1 MKQTVRNGMKERT
14 GKGMSCCLA
23 ALCLL
28 SMLFLPF
35 TGLSEEAKAGTEIL
49 ISFTGDCTLGGED
62 RLQNKDYSFQGYIA
76 REGYGYP
83 FDKVREVFEN
93 DDLTVN
99 NLEGVLYDNTR
110 NRVEK
115 TYNFRGPADYAKIL
129 GQSGIELNFLGNNHT
144 FDYGIQGYRSTVKA
158 LEEAGQHWFAVTD
171 EGIKTWIY
179 EKNGVKIGFTGANIT
194 YYARRPDMLI
204 KSFEQLREAGC
215 AFIVGVM
222 HGGEEYGP
230 GPNRSIQRFAR
241 FLVDQG
247 AGLVIGHHPHVLHGI
262 EIYNGASIVYSLGN
276 FAFGGN
282 AKIRERRTMIAQA
295 FLRFD
300 EDGRYTEHQLNLLPA
315 YVSGVEEYN
324 NYQPV
329 LAGGAQA
336 QAIIDLVDSLSDM
349 KLAPY
354 EEGKGALQAPVKARE
369 IPRGGE

>member
-1 MKQTVRNGMKERT
+1 MNESTS
-14 GKGMSCCLA
+14 KGMSYCLA

-28 SMLFLPF
+28 NILILPF
-35 TGLSEEAKAGTEIL
+35 AGLSEEAKAGTEIL

-62 RLQNKDYSFQGYIA
+62 RLLNKDYSFQSYIA

-83 FDKVREVFEN
+83 FDKVMEVFEN
-93 DDLTVN
+93 DDLTVI
-99 NLEGVLYDNTR
+99 NLEGVLYDNMR
-110 NRVEK
+110 NREEK
-115 TYNFRGPADYAKIL
+115 TYNFRGPTDYAGIIK
-129 GQSGIELNFLGNNHT
+129 QSGIELSFLGNNHT
-144 FDYGIQGYRSTVKA
+144 FDYGIPGYRSTVNA
-158 LEEAGQHWFAVTD
+158 LESAGLAWFAVTD

-194 YYARRPDMLI
+194 YYARRPEMLK

-230 GPNRSIQRFAR
+230 RQNRSIERYAR

-300 EDGRYTEHQLNLLPA
+300 EGGVYTQHQLNLLPA

-329 LAGGAQA
+329 LAGGAEA
-336 QAIIDLVDSLSDM
+336 QAIIDLVGTTSDM

-354 EEGKGALQAPVKARE
+354 AEGKGALQAPVSARE
-369 IPRGGE
+369 IPGGGE